1 MTGTAPAGRRQ
12 LRAGQLMFTGGL
24 GAAAMMDAVVK
35 GNLAAIP
42 LSTLLVFRGL
52 GAAVLIAIVTVM
64 AGRVR
69 RLWPTSWRIVLGQ
82 GLLVTVTTALFFWSL
97 NGLSLSMAYVV
108 TYTIPLVLVLL
119 AGVFLKERIGGR
131 AWLLIL
137 LGLSGAL
144 LAVAPGSLS
153 GQVWY
158 VAAAFAATTLYA
170 TSLLVARATRN
181 IEKAEALAFWTLL
194 VVGVAALTAGA
205 ALGVPLPSTDQLLPL
220 AAVAVFGAISQSL
233 VILAFRAAPAAS
245 LAPFEY
251 TTLPWAVILDLAVWG
266 LLPDLRLA
274 AGSALVLTAAVLA
287 SRGKRAR
294 RETDSPAGPS
304 TTADR

>member
-1 MTGTAPAGRRQ
+1 MTEAQPAGRHRV
-12 LRAGQLMFTGGL
+12 LAGQLLFTGGL

-35 GNLAAIP
+35 SSLAAIP
-42 LSTLLVFRGL
+42 LTTLLVFRGL
-52 GAAVLIAIVTVM
+52 GAAVLIAAVTVV
-64 AGRVR
+64 AGRAK

-82 GLLVTVTTALFFWSL
+82 GALVTVTTALFFWSL

-108 TYTIPLVLVLL
+108 TYTIPLVLVVL

-131 AWLLIL
+131 SWLLIG

-158 VAAAFAATTLYA
+158 VLAAFAATTLYA
-170 TSLLVARATRN
+170 TSLLIARATRN
-181 IEKAEALAFWTLL
+181 TEKAEALAFWTLL

-205 ALGVPLPSTDQLLPL
+205 GLGTPIPTAEQILPL
-220 AAVAVFGAISQSL
+220 AAVAFFGAVSQAF
-233 VILAFRAAPAAS
+233 VILAFRSAPAAS

-251 TTLPWAVILDLAVWG
+251 TTLPWAVVLDLTIWG

-274 AGSALVLTAAVLA
+274 AGCSLVLTAALLA
-287 SRGKRAR
+287 SRAERSR
-294 RETDSPAGPS
+294 RETRASPE
-304 TTADR
+304 